1 MYVLI
6 FLFFITIDTR
16 VYKISIMRECIFLNA
31 SVAQFPIYPEIP
43 LPSELKLNSKEI
55 LSTYTFLLRYHVRIK
70 L

>member
-1 MYVLI
+1 
-6 FLFFITIDTR
+6 
-16 VYKISIMRECIFLNA
+16 MRECIFLNA